1 MLHLLELLT
10 GRIPCALAVV
20 VVISVKTQFIDQVNI
35 KDTSQL
41 TNGIS
46 NVFEK
51 LLRCFNGTG
60 NSTSFV
66 FPLLAVFP
74 VILSRY
80 LKDSEFVI
88 GSIKMSLW

>member
-1 MLHLLELLT
+1 MFHLLELLI
-10 GRIPCALAVV
+10 GGIPCAVAVV

-35 KDTSQL
+35 KVTFQL
-41 TNGIS
+41 TNDIS

-51 LLRCFNGTG
+51 LVRCFNGIG

-66 FPLLAVFP
+66 FPSLALFS
-74 VILSRY
+74 VILSLY

-88 GSIKMSLW
+88 GSIKLSL

>member
-35 KDTSQL
+35 KYTLQL
-41 TNGIS
+41 TNDVS

-51 LLRCFNGTG
+51 LLRSFNGTG

-66 FPLLAVFP
+66 FPSLAIFP
-74 VILSRY
+74 VILSLY

-88 GSIKMSLW
+88 GSIKLSL